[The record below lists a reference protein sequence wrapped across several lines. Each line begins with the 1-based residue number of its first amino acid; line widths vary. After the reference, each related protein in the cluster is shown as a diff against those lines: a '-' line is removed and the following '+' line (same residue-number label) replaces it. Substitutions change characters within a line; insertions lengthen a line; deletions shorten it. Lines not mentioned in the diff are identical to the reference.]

1 MKGRKTMNWKK
12 KLLALGLSLALTLSL
27 TACGQKAAE
36 PEQPEEP
43 AQTEEPAAEA
53 PDGTEADTA
62 HFRIAALKGPTG
74 MGMVKLADKQNYPNY
89 TVSIEAS
96 PDALNPRIISGEV
109 DVAAVP
115 VNLAS
120 VLYNKLDGDISV
132 LAVST
137 LGVLY
142 VVEAGSEVN
151 SVADLAG
158 KTVYATGQGAT
169 PEYILNYLL
178 DKNGVAGSVEVNYV
192 GEHAALATMLA
203 DGSAEIGML
212 PEPNVTSTLAGNDNL
227 RIALNLTEEWNK
239 VCSTELVQGVVIAR
253 KSFVN
258 EHPEAI
264 EQFLREYE
272 KSSAFVN
279 ENIDEAAKLIV
290 DAGILGN
297 VEIAKKAIPNCNI
310 SFSKG
315 EAMHK
320 AVEGMLTVLFEA
332 NPKSIGGKL
341 PDKDFYYGI

>member
-1 MKGRKTMNWKK
+1 MKKNLMKRIVAMITAAVM
-12 KLLALGLSLALTLSL
+12 LFSLAAFA
-27 TACGQKAAE
+27 ACSKKQDD
-36 PEQPEEP
+36 
-43 AQTEEPAAEA
+43 TEI
-53 PDGTEADTA
+53 
-62 HFRIAALKGPTG
+62 RIAALKGPTG
-74 MGMVKLADKQNYPNY
+74 IGMVKLADKQNYPNY

-203 DGSAEIGML
+203 NGSAEIGML

-290 DAGILGN
+290 DVGILGN

>member
-1 MKGRKTMNWKK
+1 MKKDTKKNLMKRIVTMITAAVM
-12 KLLALGLSLALTLSL
+12 LFSLAAFA
-27 TACGQKAAE
+27 ACSKKQDD
-36 PEQPEEP
+36 
-43 AQTEEPAAEA
+43 TEI
-53 PDGTEADTA
+53 
-62 HFRIAALKGPTG
+62 RIAALKGPTG

-212 PEPNVTSTLAGNDNL
+212 PEPNVTTTLAGNDNL

-290 DAGILGN
+290 DVGILGN
-297 VEIAKKAIPNCNI
+297 AEIAKKAIPNCNI

-320 AVEGMLTVLFEA
+320 AVEGMLAVLFEA
-332 NPKSIGGKL
+332 NPKSIGGQTPRQGFL
-341 PDKDFYYGI
+341 LRNLS

>member
-1 MKGRKTMNWKK
+1 MKKDMKK
-12 KLLALGLSLALTLSL
+12 NLMKRIVAMITAAVMLFSLAAFA
-27 TACGQKAAE
+27 ACSKKQDD
-36 PEQPEEP
+36 
-43 AQTEEPAAEA
+43 TEI
-53 PDGTEADTA
+53 
-62 HFRIAALKGPTG
+62 RIAALKGPTG
-74 MGMVKLADKQNYPNY
+74 IGMVKLADKQNYPNY

>member
-1 MKGRKTMNWKK
+1 MKKDTKKNLMKRIVTMITAAVM
-12 KLLALGLSLALTLSL
+12 LFSLAAFA
-27 TACGQKAAE
+27 ACSKKQDD
-36 PEQPEEP
+36 
-43 AQTEEPAAEA
+43 TEI
-53 PDGTEADTA
+53 
-62 HFRIAALKGPTG
+62 RIAALKGPTG

-212 PEPNVTSTLAGNDNL
+212 PEPNVTSTLAGNDNM

-290 DAGILGN
+290 DVGILGN
-297 VEIAKKAIPNCNI
+297 AEIAKKAIPNCNI

-320 AVEGMLTVLFEA
+320 AVEGMLAVLFEA

>member
-1 MKGRKTMNWKK
+1 MKKNLMKRIVAMLTAAVM
-12 KLLALGLSLALTLSL
+12 LFSLAAFA
-27 TACGQKAAE
+27 ACSKKQDD
-36 PEQPEEP
+36 
-43 AQTEEPAAEA
+43 TEI
-53 PDGTEADTA
+53 
-62 HFRIAALKGPTG
+62 RIAALKGPTG

-203 DGSAEIGML
+203 NGSAEIGML

>member
-1 MKGRKTMNWKK
+1 MKKDMKK
-12 KLLALGLSLALTLSL
+12 NLMKRIVAMITAVVMLFSLAAFA
-27 TACGQKAAE
+27 ACSKKQDD
-36 PEQPEEP
+36 
-43 AQTEEPAAEA
+43 TEI
-53 PDGTEADTA
+53 
-62 HFRIAALKGPTG
+62 RIAALKGPTG

-115 VNLAS
+115 

-227 RIALNLTEEWNK
+227 RIALNLTEEWNR

-290 DAGILGN
+290 DVGILGN

>member
-1 MKGRKTMNWKK
+1 MKKNLMKRIIAIITAAVM
-12 KLLALGLSLALTLSL
+12 LFSLAAFA
-27 TACGQKAAE
+27 ACSKKQDD
-36 PEQPEEP
+36 
-43 AQTEEPAAEA
+43 TEI
-53 PDGTEADTA
+53 
-62 HFRIAALKGPTG
+62 RIAALKGPTG

-142 VVEAGSEVN
+142 VVEAGSEMN

-290 DAGILGN
+290 DVGILGN

-320 AVEGMLTVLFEA
+320 AVEGMLAVLFEA

>member
-1 MKGRKTMNWKK
+1 MKKNLMKRIVAMITAAVM
-12 KLLALGLSLALTLSL
+12 LFSLAAFA
-27 TACGQKAAE
+27 ACSKKQDD
-36 PEQPEEP
+36 
-43 AQTEEPAAEA
+43 TEI
-53 PDGTEADTA
+53 
-62 HFRIAALKGPTG
+62 RIAALKGPTG

-142 VVEAGSEVN
+142 ALEAGSEVN

-320 AVEGMLTVLFEA
+320 AVEGMLAVLFEA

>member
-1 MKGRKTMNWKK
+1 MKKDMKK
-12 KLLALGLSLALTLSL
+12 NLMKRIVAMITAAVMLFSL
-27 TACGQKAAE
+27 TAFAACSKK
-36 PEQPEEP
+36 QDD
-43 AQTEEPAAEA
+43 TEI
-53 PDGTEADTA
+53 
-62 HFRIAALKGPTG
+62 RIAALKGPTG

-212 PEPNVTSTLAGNDNL
+212 PEPNVTSTLAGNDDL

-332 NPKSIGGKL
+332 NPKSISGKL

>member
-1 MKGRKTMNWKK
+1 MKKNLMKRIVAMITAAVM
-12 KLLALGLSLALTLSL
+12 LFSLAAFA
-27 TACGQKAAE
+27 ACSKKQDD
-36 PEQPEEP
+36 
-43 AQTEEPAAEA
+43 TEI
-53 PDGTEADTA
+53 
-62 HFRIAALKGPTG
+62 RIAALKGPTG

-297 VEIAKKAIPNCNI
+297 VEIAKNAIPNCNI

>member
-1 MKGRKTMNWKK
+1 MKKDTKKNLMKRIVTMITAAVM
-12 KLLALGLSLALTLSL
+12 LFSLAALA
-27 TACGQKAAE
+27 ACSKKQDD
-36 PEQPEEP
+36 
-43 AQTEEPAAEA
+43 TEI
-53 PDGTEADTA
+53 
-62 HFRIAALKGPTG
+62 RIAALKGPTG

-109 DVAAVP
+109 DVAAIP

-290 DAGILGN
+290 DVGILGN

-320 AVEGMLTVLFEA
+320 AVEGMLAVLFEA

>member
-1 MKGRKTMNWKK
+1 MKKDIKK
-12 KLLALGLSLALTLSL
+12 NLMKRIVAMITAAVMLFSLAAFA
-27 TACGQKAAE
+27 ACSKKQDD
-36 PEQPEEP
+36 
-43 AQTEEPAAEA
+43 TEI
-53 PDGTEADTA
+53 
-62 HFRIAALKGPTG
+62 RIAALKGPTG

-341 PDKDFYYGI
+341 PDRDFYYGI

>member
-1 MKGRKTMNWKK
+1 MKKNLMKRIVAMITAAVM
-12 KLLALGLSLALTLSL
+12 LFSLAAFA
-27 TACGQKAAE
+27 ACSKKQDD
-36 PEQPEEP
+36 
-43 AQTEEPAAEA
+43 TEI
-53 PDGTEADTA
+53 
-62 HFRIAALKGPTG
+62 RIAALKGPTG

-203 DGSAEIGML
+203 NGSAEIGML
-212 PEPNVTSTLAGNDNL
+212 PEPNVTSTLAGNDDL

-290 DAGILGN
+290 DVGILGN

-320 AVEGMLTVLFEA
+320 AVEGMLAVLFEA

>member
-1 MKGRKTMNWKK
+1 MKKDTKKNLMKRIVTMITAAVM
-12 KLLALGLSLALTLSL
+12 LFSLAALA
-27 TACGQKAAE
+27 ACSKKQDD
-36 PEQPEEP
+36 
-43 AQTEEPAAEA
+43 TEI
-53 PDGTEADTA
+53 
-62 HFRIAALKGPTG
+62 RIAALKGPTG

-96 PDALNPRIISGEV
+96 PDALNPQIISGEV

-178 DKNGVAGSVEVNYV
+178 DKNGVSESVEVNYV
-192 GEHAALATMLA
+192 GEYAALATMLA
-203 DGSAEIGML
+203 NGSAEIGML

-279 ENIDEAAKLIV
+279 ENIDEAAKLIA

-320 AVEGMLTVLFEA
+320 AVEGMLAVLFEA

>member
-1 MKGRKTMNWKK
+1 MKKNLMKRIVAMITAAVM
-12 KLLALGLSLALTLSL
+12 LFSLAAFA
-27 TACGQKAAE
+27 ACSKKQDD
-36 PEQPEEP
+36 
-43 AQTEEPAAEA
+43 TEI
-53 PDGTEADTA
+53 
-62 HFRIAALKGPTG
+62 RIAALKGPTG

-212 PEPNVTSTLAGNDNL
+212 PEPTVTSTLAGNDNL

-320 AVEGMLTVLFEA
+320 AVEGMLAVLFEA

>member
-1 MKGRKTMNWKK
+1 MKKNLMKRIVAMITAAVM
-12 KLLALGLSLALTLSL
+12 LFSLAAFA
-27 TACGQKAAE
+27 ACSKKQDD
-36 PEQPEEP
+36 
-43 AQTEEPAAEA
+43 TEI
-53 PDGTEADTA
+53 
-62 HFRIAALKGPTG
+62 RIAALKGPTG

-178 DKNGVAGSVEVNYV
+178 DKNGVAGSVEVNYI

-212 PEPNVTSTLAGNDNL
+212 PEPNVTSTLAGNDDL

-320 AVEGMLTVLFEA
+320 AVEGMLAVLFEA

>member
-1 MKGRKTMNWKK
+1 MKKNLMKRIVAMITAAVM
-12 KLLALGLSLALTLSL
+12 LFSLAAFA
-27 TACGQKAAE
+27 ACSKKQDD
-36 PEQPEEP
+36 
-43 AQTEEPAAEA
+43 TEI
-53 PDGTEADTA
+53 
-62 HFRIAALKGPTG
+62 RIAALKGPTG
-74 MGMVKLADKQNYPNY
+74 MGTVKLADKQNYPNY

-142 VVEAGSEVN
+142 VLEAGSEVN

-192 GEHAALATMLA
+192 GEHAALASMLA

-227 RIALNLTEEWNK
+227 RIALNLTEEWNR

-290 DAGILGN
+290 DVGILGN

-315 EAMHK
+315 EAMQK

>member
-1 MKGRKTMNWKK
+1 MKKNLMKRIVAMITAAVM
-12 KLLALGLSLALTLSL
+12 LFSLAAFA
-27 TACGQKAAE
+27 ACSKKQDD
-36 PEQPEEP
+36 
-43 AQTEEPAAEA
+43 TEI
-53 PDGTEADTA
+53 
-62 HFRIAALKGPTG
+62 RIAALKGPTG
-74 MGMVKLADKQNYPNY
+74 IGMVKLADKQNYPNY

-203 DGSAEIGML
+203 NGSAEIGML

>member
-1 MKGRKTMNWKK
+1 MKKDMKK
-12 KLLALGLSLALTLSL
+12 NLMKRIVAMITAAMMLFSLAAFA
-27 TACGQKAAE
+27 ACSKKQDD
-36 PEQPEEP
+36 
-43 AQTEEPAAEA
+43 TEI
-53 PDGTEADTA
+53 
-62 HFRIAALKGPTG
+62 RIAALKGPTG

>member
-1 MKGRKTMNWKK
+1 MKKNLMKRIVAMITAAVM
-12 KLLALGLSLALTLSL
+12 LFSLAAFV
-27 TACGQKAAE
+27 ACSKKQDD
-36 PEQPEEP
+36 
-43 AQTEEPAAEA
+43 TEI
-53 PDGTEADTA
+53 
-62 HFRIAALKGPTG
+62 RIAALKGPTG

-203 DGSAEIGML
+203 NGSAEIGML

>member
-1 MKGRKTMNWKK
+1 MKKDMKK
-12 KLLALGLSLALTLSL
+12 NLMKQIVAMITAAVMLFSLAAFA
-27 TACGQKAAE
+27 ACSKKQDD
-36 PEQPEEP
+36 
-43 AQTEEPAAEA
+43 TEI
-53 PDGTEADTA
+53 
-62 HFRIAALKGPTG
+62 RIAALKGPTG

-297 VEIAKKAIPNCNI
+297 VEIARKAIPNCNI

-320 AVEGMLTVLFEA
+320 AVEGMLAVLFEA

>member
-1 MKGRKTMNWKK
+1 MKKNLMKRIVAMITAAVM
-12 KLLALGLSLALTLSL
+12 LFSLAAFA
-27 TACGQKAAE
+27 ACSKKQDD
-36 PEQPEEP
+36 
-43 AQTEEPAAEA
+43 TEI
-53 PDGTEADTA
+53 
-62 HFRIAALKGPTG
+62 RIAALKGPTG

-279 ENIDEAAKLIV
+279 EDIDEAAKLIV

>member
-1 MKGRKTMNWKK
+1 MKKNLMKRIVAMITAAVM
-12 KLLALGLSLALTLSL
+12 LFSLAAFA
-27 TACGQKAAE
+27 ACSKKQDD
-36 PEQPEEP
+36 
-43 AQTEEPAAEA
+43 TEI
-53 PDGTEADTA
+53 
-62 HFRIAALKGPTG
+62 RIAALKGPTG

-158 KTVYATGQGAT
+158 ETVYATGQGAT

-178 DKNGVAGSVEVNYV
+178 DKNGVSESVEVNYV

-203 DGSAEIGML
+203 NGSAEIGML

-272 KSSAFVN
+272 KSSAFAN

>member
-1 MKGRKTMNWKK
+1 MKKNLMKRIVAMITAAVM
-12 KLLALGLSLALTLSL
+12 LFSLAAFA
-27 TACGQKAAE
+27 ACSKKQDD
-36 PEQPEEP
+36 
-43 AQTEEPAAEA
+43 TEI
-53 PDGTEADTA
+53 
-62 HFRIAALKGPTG
+62 RIAALKGPTG

-158 KTVYATGQGAT
+158 KTVYATGGQGAT

-320 AVEGMLTVLFEA
+320 AVEGMLAVLFEA
-332 NPKSIGGKL
+332 NTKSIGGKL

>member
-1 MKGRKTMNWKK
+1 MKKNLMKRIVAMITAAVM
-12 KLLALGLSLALTLSL
+12 LFSLAAFA
-27 TACGQKAAE
+27 ACSKKQDD
-36 PEQPEEP
+36 
-43 AQTEEPAAEA
+43 TEI
-53 PDGTEADTA
+53 
-62 HFRIAALKGPTG
+62 RIAALKGPTG

-203 DGSAEIGML
+203 NGSAEIGML

-290 DAGILGN
+290 DVGILGN

-320 AVEGMLTVLFEA
+320 AVEGMLAVLFEA
-332 NPKSIGGKL
+332 NLKSIGGKL

>member
-1 MKGRKTMNWKK
+1 MKKNLMKRIVAMIIAAVM
-12 KLLALGLSLALTLSL
+12 LFSLAAFA
-27 TACGQKAAE
+27 ACSKKQDD
-36 PEQPEEP
+36 
-43 AQTEEPAAEA
+43 TEI
-53 PDGTEADTA
+53 
-62 HFRIAALKGPTG
+62 RIAALKGPTG

>member
-1 MKGRKTMNWKK
+1 MKKDTKKNLMKRIVTMITAAVM
-12 KLLALGLSLALTLSL
+12 LFSLAAFA
-27 TACGQKAAE
+27 ACSKKQDD
-36 PEQPEEP
+36 
-43 AQTEEPAAEA
+43 TEI
-53 PDGTEADTA
+53 
-62 HFRIAALKGPTG
+62 RIAALKGPTG

-89 TVSIEAS
+89 KVSIEAS
-96 PDALNPRIISGEV
+96 PDALNPQIISGEV

-178 DKNGVAGSVEVNYV
+178 DKNGVSESVEVNYV

-203 DGSAEIGML
+203 NGSAEIGML

-279 ENIDEAAKLIV
+279 ENIDEAAKLIA

-320 AVEGMLTVLFEA
+320 AVEGMLAVLFEA

>member
-1 MKGRKTMNWKK
+1 MKKNLMKRIVAMITAAVM
-12 KLLALGLSLALTLSL
+12 LFSLAAFA
-27 TACGQKAAE
+27 ACSKKQDD
-36 PEQPEEP
+36 
-43 AQTEEPAAEA
+43 TEI
-53 PDGTEADTA
+53 
-62 HFRIAALKGPTG
+62 RIAALKGPTG

-142 VVEAGSEVN
+142 VLEAGSEVN

-192 GEHAALATMLA
+192 GEHAALASMLA

-320 AVEGMLTVLFEA
+320 AVEGMLAVLFEA

>member
-1 MKGRKTMNWKK
+1 MKKNLMKRIVTMITAAVM
-12 KLLALGLSLALTLSL
+12 LFSLAAFA
-27 TACGQKAAE
+27 ACSKKQDD
-36 PEQPEEP
+36 
-43 AQTEEPAAEA
+43 TEI
-53 PDGTEADTA
+53 
-62 HFRIAALKGPTG
+62 RIAALKGPTG

-142 VVEAGSEVN
+142 VVEAGSEMN

-290 DAGILGN
+290 DVGILGN

-320 AVEGMLTVLFEA
+320 AVEGMLAVLFEA

>member
-1 MKGRKTMNWKK
+1 MKKDMKK
-12 KLLALGLSLALTLSL
+12 NLMKQIVAMIAAAVMLFSLAAFA
-27 TACGQKAAE
+27 ACSKKQDD
-36 PEQPEEP
+36 
-43 AQTEEPAAEA
+43 TEI
-53 PDGTEADTA
+53 
-62 HFRIAALKGPTG
+62 RIAALKGPTG

-227 RIALNLTEEWNK
+227 RIALDLTEEWNK

-310 SFSKG
+310 TYID
-315 EAMHK
+315 K
-320 AVEGMLTVLFEA
+320 AEMKQALSGYLDVLFHQDSL
-332 NPKSIGGKL
+332 SIGGGL
-341 PDKDFYYGI
+341 PESDFYYDAE

>member
-1 MKGRKTMNWKK
+1 MKKNLMKRIVAMITAAVM
-12 KLLALGLSLALTLSL
+12 LFSLAAFA
-27 TACGQKAAE
+27 ACSKKQDD
-36 PEQPEEP
+36 
-43 AQTEEPAAEA
+43 TEI
-53 PDGTEADTA
+53 
-62 HFRIAALKGPTG
+62 RIAALKGPTG

-192 GEHAALATMLA
+192 GEHVALATMLA

-290 DAGILGN
+290 DVGILGN

>member
-1 MKGRKTMNWKK
+1 MKKNLMKRIVAMITAAVM
-12 KLLALGLSLALTLSL
+12 LFSLAAFA
-27 TACGQKAAE
+27 ACSKKQDD
-36 PEQPEEP
+36 
-43 AQTEEPAAEA
+43 TEI
-53 PDGTEADTA
+53 
-62 HFRIAALKGPTG
+62 RIAALKGPTG

-142 VVEAGSEVN
+142 VLEAGSEVN

-178 DKNGVAGSVEVNYV
+178 DKNGVSESVEVNYV

>member
-1 MKGRKTMNWKK
+1 MKKNLMKRIVAMITAAVM
-12 KLLALGLSLALTLSL
+12 LFSLAAFA
-27 TACGQKAAE
+27 ACSKKQDD
-36 PEQPEEP
+36 
-43 AQTEEPAAEA
+43 TEI
-53 PDGTEADTA
+53 
-62 HFRIAALKGPTG
+62 RIAALKGPTG

-178 DKNGVAGSVEVNYV
+178 DKNGVAGAVEVNYV

-320 AVEGMLTVLFEA
+320 AVEGMLAVLFEA
-332 NPKSIGGKL
+332 NTKSIGGKL

>member
-1 MKGRKTMNWKK
+1 MKKDMKK
-12 KLLALGLSLALTLSL
+12 NLMKRIVAMITAAVMLFSLAAFA
-27 TACGQKAAE
+27 ACSKKQDD
-36 PEQPEEP
+36 
-43 AQTEEPAAEA
+43 TEI
-53 PDGTEADTA
+53 
-62 HFRIAALKGPTG
+62 RIAALKGPTG

-96 PDALNPRIISGEV
+96 PDALNPRIISSEV

-290 DAGILGN
+290 DVGILGN

>member
-1 MKGRKTMNWKK
+1 MKKNLMKRIVAMITAAVM
-12 KLLALGLSLALTLSL
+12 LFSLAAFA
-27 TACGQKAAE
+27 ACSKKQDD
-36 PEQPEEP
+36 
-43 AQTEEPAAEA
+43 TEI
-53 PDGTEADTA
+53 
-62 HFRIAALKGPTG
+62 RIAALKGPTG

-109 DVAAVP
+109 DVATVP

-203 DGSAEIGML
+203 DGSA
-212 PEPNVTSTLAGNDNL
+212 DNL

-320 AVEGMLTVLFEA
+320 AVEGMLAVLFEA

>member
-1 MKGRKTMNWKK
+1 MKKDTKKNLMKRIVTMITAAVM
-12 KLLALGLSLALTLSL
+12 LFSLAAFA
-27 TACGQKAAE
+27 ACSKKQDD
-36 PEQPEEP
+36 
-43 AQTEEPAAEA
+43 TEI
-53 PDGTEADTA
+53 
-62 HFRIAALKGPTG
+62 RIAALKGPTG

-158 KTVYATGQGAT
+158 KTVYATGLGAT

-290 DAGILGN
+290 DVGILGN

-320 AVEGMLTVLFEA
+320 AVEGMLAVLFEA

>member
-1 MKGRKTMNWKK
+1 MKKNLMKRIVAMITAAVM
-12 KLLALGLSLALTLSL
+12 LFSLAAFA
-27 TACGQKAAE
+27 ACSKKQDD
-36 PEQPEEP
+36 
-43 AQTEEPAAEA
+43 TEI
-53 PDGTEADTA
+53 
-62 HFRIAALKGPTG
+62 RIAALKGPTG

-290 DAGILGN
+290 DVGILGN

-320 AVEGMLTVLFEA
+320 AVEGMLAVLFEA

>member
-1 MKGRKTMNWKK
+1 MKKNLMKRIVAMITAAVM
-12 KLLALGLSLALTLSL
+12 LFSLAAFA
-27 TACGQKAAE
+27 ACSKKQDD
-36 PEQPEEP
+36 
-43 AQTEEPAAEA
+43 TEI
-53 PDGTEADTA
+53 
-62 HFRIAALKGPTG
+62 RIAALKGPTG

-96 PDALNPRIISGEV
+96 PDALNLRIISGEV

-203 DGSAEIGML
+203 NGSAEIGML

-290 DAGILGN
+290 DVGILGN